1 MENVYFNI
9 ENSYDTHTISPIM
22 NSLTLDSLLQK
33 LPYLKYL
40 IDTHGDTSLFDY
52 AHAHYRV
59 SPNENPLFIERK
71 KEFLEIVR
79 KYVS

>member
-40 IDTHGDTSLFDY
+40 IDTHGDMSLFDY
-52 AHAHYRV
+52 ARSYYKV
-59 SPNENPLFIERK
+59 SPDENTLFIERK
-71 KEFLEIVR
+71 KEFLEILG